1 MERVCGRSC
10 HRLPARRA
18 LSDLPSVTPDYVREW
33 GSRAHGSPLY
43 RRLCEVVASDAEL
56 LGVINR
62 IEHQPPPNMLFAA
75 VQFLLT
81 RTPTAPLHQFYPNFT
96 DEPGPVREVDTA
108 FKDFVLAN
116 EEEIVRIGR
125 TRYTQ
130 TNECR
135 RCVALLPGVWFTG
148 LERFHLVEIG
158 ASAGLNLAMD
168 RYRYRWGEVEWGPDS
183 SVVLEAQT
191 RGGRVEPR
199 GIEIASRTGLDLNP
213 VDPAD
218 PDERDW
224 LVALIWPEQEERRV
238 RLEEALSLAATVPM
252 DLIAGSALETLP
264 AVLGGLPPGEP
275 AVVVNSMA
283 LIQFNRPERE
293 ELYRLIEEGRRERPV
308 HRVSFE
314 FLAAGDQWV
323 TLAADRGAGLAQI
336 GRSHPHGEWVELY
349 ARP

>member
-1 MERVCGRSC
+1 M
-10 HRLPARRA
+10 
-18 LSDLPSVTPDYVREW
+18 REW
-33 GSRAHGSPLY
+33 GNRAHGSPLY
-43 RRLCEVVASDAEL
+43 QRLSELVASDAEL

-62 IEHQPPPNMLFAA
+62 IVHRPPPNMLFAA
-75 VQFLLT
+75 VQYLLT
-81 RTPTAPLHQFYPNFT
+81 RQPEAPLREFYPNLT
-96 DEPGPVREVDTA
+96 AEAGPVSRVDRA
-108 FKDFVLAN
+108 FKDFVLSN

-135 RCVALLPGVWFTG
+135 RCVALLPGIWFTG

-183 SVVLEAQT
+183 SVFLET
-191 RGGRVEPR
+191 ESRGGRVRPR
-199 GIEIASRTGLDLNP
+199 DIEILSRTGLDLNP
-213 VDPAD
+213 IDPAD

-224 LVALIWPEQEERRV
+224 LGALIWPEQDERRG
-238 RLEEALSLAATVPM
+238 RLEEALSLAASVPM

-264 AVLGGLPPGEP
+264 AVLGDLPAGEP
-275 AVVVNSMA
+275 ALLLNSMA
-283 LIQFNRPERE
+283 LIQFSRPERDR
-293 ELYRLIEEGRRERPV
+293 LYGLIEEGRGERPI

-314 FLAAGDQWV
+314 FLAAGDQWATV
-323 TLAADRGAGLAQI
+323 AAERGVGLAQI
-336 GRSHPHGEWVELY
+336 GQAHPHGEWLELY